1 MVQPQHHPERHGD
14 AHASVAPLVLRDGQA
29 LDAWAARVRANRE
42 QVERLRG
49 VVHGPDFYAP
59 IAQRFRA
66 NPQREGE
73 PALEVLRG
81 LVQPD
86 DVWLDIGAGAGRY
99 ALPLAVMAR
108 EVIALDASDKMVETL
123 RQEITG
129 HGIEN
134 VRSVQARWPDAPR
147 LQCNVA
153 MIAHVGYDVEAI
165 GPFLDAMEVA
175 ASRVCVAVLAA
186 RRPAWVYD
194 ELWPEVHGEARAPLP
209 ALPEFLALQLARD
222 RLFELR
228 LVEGPPRSYESVEEG
243 LTAAR
248 FQTWSQ
254 PGSEAD
260 RRLRAAVARR
270 LIERDGR
277 YAFSWDPS
285 PVGIVTWKPR

>member
-1 MVQPQHHPERHGD
+1 MQPQHRPDRPAD
-14 AHASVAPLVLRDGQA
+14 AQMSAAPLVLRETQA

-49 VVHGPDFYAP
+49 VVRGPDFYAP

-66 NPQREGE
+66 DPRREDE
-73 PALEVLRG
+73 PALALLRG

-99 ALPLAVMAR
+99 ALPLALLAR
-108 EVIALDASDKMVETL
+108 EVIALDGSDKMVETL
-123 RQEITG
+123 RLEIAG
-129 HGIEN
+129 HGIAN

-147 LQCNVA
+147 LRADVA
-153 MIAHVGYDVEAI
+153 LIAHVGYDVEPI

-175 ASRVCVAVLAA
+175 ASRLCVAVLAA
-186 RRPAWVYD
+186 RRPAWVFD
-194 ELWPEVHGEARAPLP
+194 ELWPEVHGEARATLP

-228 LVEGPPRSYESVEEG
+228 LVDRAPQSYASVEEA

-248 FQTWSQ
+248 FQTWAE

-260 RRLRAAVARR
+260 KRLRSAVVRRLV
-270 LIERDGR
+270 EKDGR
-277 YAFSWDPS
+277 YAFNWDPS
-285 PVGIVTWKPR
+285 PVGIVTWAPR

>member
-1 MVQPQHHPERHGD
+1 VQTQYHPERHGD
-14 AHASVAPLVLRDGQA
+14 AHASGPSLVLRDTQA
-29 LDAWAARVRANRE
+29 LDTWAARVRANRE

-49 VVHGPDFYAP
+49 VVRGPDFYAP

-66 NPQREGE
+66 NPRREDE
-73 PALEVLRG
+73 PALAVLRD
-81 LVQPD
+81 LAQPD

-99 ALPLAVMAR
+99 ALPLALVAR

-123 RQEITG
+123 RLEIAG
-129 HGIEN
+129 HGIGN

-147 LQCNVA
+147 LQCDVA
-153 MIAHVGYDVEAI
+153 MIAHVGYDVEAM

-175 ASRVCVAVLAA
+175 AGRLCVAVLAA

-194 ELWPEVHGEARAPLP
+194 ELWPEVHGEARATLP

-228 LVEGPPRSYESVEEG
+228 LVDSPPRSYESVEEA

-248 FQTWSQ
+248 FQTWAQ
-254 PGSEAD
+254 PGSDAD
-260 RRLRAAVARR
+260 RRLRAVVVRR
-270 LIERDGR
+270 LVERDGR
-277 YAFSWDPS
+277 YAFNWDPS
-285 PVGIVTWKPR
+285 PLGIVTWQPR